1 MQFLAK
7 KNEDGD
13 KGKNLPLSLS
23 DVTFPS
29 TVLQRFS
36 AKKKTMETQN
46 RNEILS

>member
-7 KNEDGD
+7 KKTKDGD

-23 DVTFPS
+23 YVTFPS

-36 AKKKTMETQN
+36 AK
-46 RNEILS
+46 RNNGDPKQK

>member
-29 TVLQRFS
+29 TVLQHFS
-36 AKKKTMETQN
+36 AKKNNGDPKQK
-46 RNEILS
+46 